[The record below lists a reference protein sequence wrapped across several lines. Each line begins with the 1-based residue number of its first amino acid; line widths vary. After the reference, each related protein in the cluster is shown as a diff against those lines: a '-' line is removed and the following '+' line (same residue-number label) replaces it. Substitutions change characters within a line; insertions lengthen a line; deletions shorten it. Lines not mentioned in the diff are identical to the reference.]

1 MNVGFIGVGRMGR
14 HMARHVLEAGF
25 ALYVNDVKKEAAVPL
40 LEKGAKWEDTPKR
53 IAELCP
59 VVLSSLPGPPEVKEV
74 VNGANGLMEGWK
86 KGDIYVDMSTNSPTL
101 MRRIA
106 ADAKAKGV
114 DVIDAPVS
122 GGIKGAEEG
131 TLSIMAGGGAAA
143 FEKVRKILE
152 SIGKNIFH
160 VGDIGCGSIAKLV
173 NNMISATYNAITAEC
188 FVLGVKAG
196 IDPQKLYDVL
206 KVSGARSRYLENYFP
221 RVLQGNFEP
230 AFTVNLSMKDIR
242 LALNLGNE
250 LSVPM
255 AISAAVEQLFVE
267 AKAAG
272 FGEESINSIILPLEQ
287 LTGVKVRAKK

>member
-1 MNVGFIGVGRMGR
+1 MNIGFIGVGTMGLP
-14 HMARHVLEAGF
+14 MAQRVLEAGF
-25 ALYVNDVKKEAAVPL
+25 ALYVNDLRKEAAEPL
-40 LEKGAKWEDTPKR
+40 LEKGAEWAETPKR

-59 VVLSSLPGPPEVKEV
+59 VVLSSLPGPADVEKV
-74 VNGANGLMEGWK
+74 VYEANGLMEGWK

-101 MRRIA
+101 MQRIA

-122 GGIKGAEEG
+122 GGRKGAEEG
-131 TLSIMAGGGAAA
+131 TLSIMVGGGTAT

-152 SIGKNIFH
+152 AIGKNIFH
-160 VGDIGCGSIAKLV
+160 LGDIGCGSIAKLV
-173 NNMISATYNAITAEC
+173 NNMISSACNAITAEC

-196 IDPQKLYDVL
+196 IDPQELYDVVR
-206 KVSGARSRYLENYFP
+206 VSGGNNYYLEHAFP
-221 RVLQGNFEP
+221 QILQGDFGP
-230 AFTVNLSMKDIR
+230 MFTVNLRLKDTR
-242 LALNLGNE
+242 LALDLGME

-255 AISAAVEQLFVE
+255 PISAAVEQLFVE

-272 FGEESINSIILPLEQ
+272 FGEETMNSVILPLES